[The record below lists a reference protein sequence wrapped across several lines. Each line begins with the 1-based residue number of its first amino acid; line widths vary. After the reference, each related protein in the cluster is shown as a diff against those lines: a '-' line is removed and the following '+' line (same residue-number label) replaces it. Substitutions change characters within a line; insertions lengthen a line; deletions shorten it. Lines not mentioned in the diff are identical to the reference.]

1 MTKLNFKQNLTN
13 YYYFIIINSFV
24 ACVIGIIYWF
34 PGYTASYIPIPKLA
48 DTLAIVYSCCIH
60 FLVLSM
66 LTFVFGIITLP
77 TIYLSNKIRLFVQ
90 STIAAI
96 FIAIL
101 FVDTGVFYSD
111 AMHLSTIDINTI
123 SDNLDINALLKT
135 NKIIAYCCWL
145 LLVVLIYYI
154 NLIIVK
160 TTWFTNNKIVKKH
173 LYLVFILTIIPVL
186 IYFTSNYKYK
196 QQLLTYTERLPFC
209 GVNNTIVNKV
219 KQVNKTIA
227 QGKIR
232 YPLKP
237 LETKSVN
244 NPPNILIIAI
254 DAWRADCFNEINTP
268 NLWKFA
274 KQGKIFSNHFSG
286 GNHTY
291 LGLFSLF
298 YSIPANYFNIF
309 KLHKMPAIFFYRIK
323 QLNYQINCFNT
334 NDKNH
339 LLKWYTDEKKL
350 HVLNAKILDAHLQ
363 DQQLT
368 IDWLDWYNRLD
379 KTKPWFSF
387 IFYYSIHEIDF
398 PESYSTTAKPSRNL
412 RYYKDFAYKY
422 GKGMFINSYKT
433 CVHYLDS
440 LANQILQQLKDTN
453 DLTNTIVII
462 TADHGLEWD
471 DNDQGN
477 YGYMSNFTNSQ
488 IQVPLAIIYPQHDYF
503 NKPAKEDKLT
513 THYDIVPTL
522 MQNFLGITNN
532 ITDYS
537 IGVDLLSGNNTNSFM
552 CTQKCQYGFFPIF
565 SIIEKN
571 NILRINPNG
580 SCNLLNKFN
589 QIIFDKI
596 NNNYLNQALEQMTR
610 FIKK

>member
-1 MTKLNFKQNLTN
+1 M
-13 YYYFIIINSFV
+13 
-24 ACVIGIIYWF
+24 
-34 PGYTASYIPIPKLA
+34 
-48 DTLAIVYSCCIH
+48 
-60 FLVLSM
+60 
-66 LTFVFGIITLP
+66 
-77 TIYLSNKIRLFVQ
+77 
-90 STIAAI
+90 
-96 FIAIL
+96 
-101 FVDTGVFYSD
+101 
-111 AMHLSTIDINTI
+111 
-123 SDNLDINALLKT
+123 
-135 NKIIAYCCWL
+135 
-145 LLVVLIYYI
+145 
-154 NLIIVK
+154 
-160 TTWFTNNKIVKKH
+160 
-173 LYLVFILTIIPVL
+173 
-186 IYFTSNYKYK
+186 
-196 QQLLTYTERLPFC
+196 
-209 GVNNTIVNKV
+209 
-219 KQVNKTIA
+219 
-227 QGKIR
+227 
-232 YPLKP
+232 
-237 LETKSVN
+237 
-244 NPPNILIIAI
+244 
-254 DAWRADCFNEINTP
+254 
-268 NLWKFA
+268 
-274 KQGKIFSNHFSG
+274 
-286 GNHTY
+286 
-291 LGLFSLF
+291 
-298 YSIPANYFNIF
+298 
-309 KLHKMPAIFFYRIK
+309 
-323 QLNYQINCFNT
+323 
-334 NDKNH
+334 
-339 LLKWYTDEKKL
+339 
-350 HVLNAKILDAHLQ
+350 DAHLQ

-522 MQNFLGITNN
+522 MQNFLGVTNN
-532 ITDYS
+532 IADYS
-537 IGVDLLSGNNTNSFM
+537 IGVDLLSNNITSSIL
-552 CTQKCQYGFFPIF
+552 CTQACQYGSLIF
-565 SIIEKN
+565 SIIDKN
-571 NILRINPNG
+571 NILRISPNG

-610 FIKK
+610 FFKK